1 MKTWKVLLSYLIFTE
16 VDIAYFDKYLVISHF
31 HNIRFVQLTAD
42 EIKTTI
48 RQF

>member
-1 MKTWKVLLSYLIFTE
+1 MTAVHHPYEDLKE